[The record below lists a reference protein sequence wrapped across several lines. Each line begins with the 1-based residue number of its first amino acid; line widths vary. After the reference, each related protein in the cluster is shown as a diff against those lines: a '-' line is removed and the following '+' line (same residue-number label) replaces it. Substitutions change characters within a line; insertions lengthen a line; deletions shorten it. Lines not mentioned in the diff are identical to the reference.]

1 VSVPSPIRAEPPDHH
16 SSIVLT
22 FPASVG
28 MIQAFHEGSK
38 PYGTDAYHRAGRA
51 GSP

>member
-16 SSIVLT
+16 SPRVLT

-28 MIQAFHEGSK
+28 MIQAFHLWEVLYDES
-38 PYGTDAYHRAGRA
+38 
-51 GSP
+51 